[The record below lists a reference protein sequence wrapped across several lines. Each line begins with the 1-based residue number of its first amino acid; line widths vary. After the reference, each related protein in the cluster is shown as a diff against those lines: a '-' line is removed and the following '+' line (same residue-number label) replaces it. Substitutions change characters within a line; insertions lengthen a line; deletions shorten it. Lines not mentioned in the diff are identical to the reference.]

1 MGWWPKRRTP
11 AARQQDVGERPV
23 LDLAVAAQLGRMVH
37 HVQQQAAGSDDLS
50 WASMRIA
57 APVGSVPFRSV
68 LLAVVA
74 AARPREDVPT
84 RP

>member
-1 MGWWPKRRTP
+1 
-11 AARQQDVGERPV
+11 
-23 LDLAVAAQLGRMVH
+23 MVH